1 MNVFG
6 TDIAHRNKKT
16 TDALTIDFV
25 GRLDNR
31 RALRAL
37 LGLDDG
43 RPLDDK
49 ELVLHGYRRWGKEL
63 PERLSGD
70 FSFLIQDPSER
81 SLFGA
86 RDPLGAKPFYYWRD
100 RTSLLF
106 SADLPT
112 LLAQPAVSVRLDHG
126 HLASSAVLLL
136 SLVRGGTRTLY
147 QNIFSLPGGS
157 ALRFDAG
164 GLRAW
169 QYWRPDPARRLDIP
183 DAEAPEALR
192 ALLFSAVGARLP
204 ERSEAATLLSGGL
217 DSSSIAAVAAA
228 LLRKKN
234 RTLTAFSAVLA
245 APARDGT
252 VDEASYIKEL
262 GVFDNMRFVSVTDEH
277 RGPFDDVEELV
288 RASATPFHTS
298 RHYLYSAFAAGA
310 RTRGATS
317 VLDGC
322 FGEMGPTTH
331 GAGFYPELL
340 RTGRWP
346 LLAREL
352 RRRAQ
357 VDDVSVARAVKSHL
371 IRPLCPSWLMR
382 LSGRSR
388 RFDLRQWTDGHPL
401 AESYVDGILGG
412 RKAELLEEVDDYLA
426 APGHDHRDIAS
437 RSVALMQRRAG
448 DAFHLHREA
457 VDFLYPFLDKK
468 IVEFCLAAP
477 GHLKVRDGYPRSLI
491 RLALGGLL
499 PKAIQWRTSKEPFSP
514 DYHARYNRQKPRIE
528 SLLAGI
534 ARNDPVREI
543 VDVDRLLR
551 MARIQMRSNR
561 CAAPDDF
568 IGMHTVPQ
576 GIYLIAFLRRFP
588 EFRAP
593 GFEKALQ

>member
-1 MNVFG
+1 MQVFG
-6 TDIAHRNKKT
+6 ADIAHRNKK
-16 TDALTIDFV
+16 DAAALTIAFF

-31 RALRAL
+31 RELRAI
-37 LGLDDG
+37 LGLADG

-49 ELVLHGYRRWGKEL
+49 ELVLRGYRRWGKAL

-70 FSFLIQDPSER
+70 FSFMIRDPFER
-81 SLFGA
+81 RLFGA
-86 RDPLGAKPFYYWRD
+86 RDHLGAKPFYYWRE
-100 RTSLLF
+100 RTRLLF

-112 LLAQPAVSVRLDHG
+112 LLAQPMVSVRLNHD
-126 HLASSAVLLL
+126 HLASNAVLLL

-147 QNIFSLPGGS
+147 KDIFSLPGGS
-157 ALRFDAG
+157 ALCFDAS
-164 GLRAW
+164 GLRTW
-169 QYWRPDPARRLDIP
+169 QYWRPDPARRLGIP
-183 DAEAPEALR
+183 DREAPEALR
-192 ALLFSAVGARLP
+192 DLLFSAIEARLP
-204 ERSEAATLLSGGL
+204 ERSAPAVLLSGGL
-217 DSSSIAAVAAA
+217 DSSSIAAIAAA
-228 LLRKKN
+228 LLRKRN

-245 APARDGT
+245 APAQDGT
-252 VDEASYIKEL
+252 VDESSYIKEL
-262 GVFDNMRFVSVTDEH
+262 SSFDNMRFVAVTDEH

-298 RHYLYSAFAAGA
+298 RHYLYSAFAASA
-310 RTRGATS
+310 RARGATS
-317 VLDGC
+317 ILDGC

-357 VDDVSVARAVKSHL
+357 VDATSVARAVKSHL
-371 IRPLCPSWLMR
+371 IRPLCPSWLLG
-382 LSGRSR
+382 LSGRSK

-401 AESYVDGILGG
+401 VESYVDGILGG
-412 RKAELLEEVDDYLA
+412 RKAELLEEVNDHLA
-426 APGHDHRDIAS
+426 APGHDHREIAA
-437 RSVALMQRRAG
+437 RNVALMQRRAG
-448 DAFHLHREA
+448 DAFYFHREA
-457 VDFLYPFLDKK
+457 VDFLYPFLDKR

-491 RLALGGLL
+491 RLALDGLL

-514 DYHARYNRQKPRIE
+514 DYHARYNRQKTRIE

-534 ARNDPVREI
+534 VRNDPVREI

-551 MARIQMRSNR
+551 MARIQMKSNR
-561 CAAPDDF
+561 CAAPGDF

-593 GFEKALQ
+593 ASAK